1 MRIFGKGENL
11 YNMQIINLKLDDLK
25 FYKNNAKKHTP
36 EQIQHIKNSIKKFGM
51 NDPVGIWGE
60 NNEIVEGHGR
70 IMALKELG
78 VETVDCIRLDHLT
91 DEERRAYMLTH
102 NQTQMETGF
111 DIPAL
116 NIELEGIFDI
126 DMTDFGFILPDAIEL
141 EDNPEQ
147 SVKDYAEIHKCPKCG
162 FEFN

>member
-1 MRIFGKGENL
+1 
-11 YNMQIINLKLDDLK
+11 
-25 FYKNNAKKHTP
+25 
-36 EQIQHIKNSIKKFGM
+36 M